1 MGERHTRCRWVP
13 AVRTARL
20 GAGRAARQIVTR
32 VVAFVPDLMDRSRLM
47 GTPGLELAD
56 RLEDLQAAATGA
68 QLVLIDLSRPGALEV
83 VPSLAPTPVIGFA
96 SHVDRDLLAAAR
108 RAGCARAVPRST
120 VLARRDGLE
129 RLLDDQSEDGPA

>member
-1 MGERHTRCRWVP
+1 M
-13 AVRTARL
+13 
-20 GAGRAARQIVTR
+20 TR